1 MQSYTIWHEH
11 GEPRESNDVRR
22 HEMRDGDLGGI
33 DALVEDRIRGEPID
47 TTQHHEEIQNFDK
60 LLNDAQ
66 REIYPGSKD
75 YNLLKFV
82 IEIFCFTLLLIR
94 ISFKLCCLFIVD
106 HHAKK
111 SRGEKVPTKKKQGK
125 VMLQPNFLAT
135 HYKTHYE
142 KIRDEQI
149 KRNNEVLESL
159 GVKKIATSMMGSARL
174 QCANDN
180 GKRGRAD
187 QVDDPN
193 YILSNDEDGH
203 GYDSESDD
211 SFEQEDLEIPPG
223 GLPAQSHTEPQ
234 CGVTLICDRVTRSTP
249 HPSLESQASL
259 PPIAQPQ
266 NEVLPENNGGDQ
278 GKMQL
283 PTAAAAALLCKAYCC
298 CCFVRPAAVLLLFC
312 YPILLT
318 YQLIRK
324 HAAQLASR
332 IGVEVRT
339 HVIDLG
345 VPRWKAVD
353 ESVKAPILQRIMD
366 KFDLQGDPIDVE
378 KAVATQCGRRLSNH
392 NFVLHKKYKKLKE
405 TRGEEYARNNPP
417 AGINPEQWTSLGT
430 KKWTVKK
437 WLERSEKNTK
447 NRFDFLPLS
456 MAAFDAAFLPSF
468 LPLCLLLLILGALCS
483 AS

>member
-1 MQSYTIWHEH
+1 M
-11 GEPRESNDVRR
+11 
-22 HEMRDGDLGGI
+22 
-33 DALVEDRIRGEPID
+33 
-47 TTQHHEEIQNFDK
+47 
-60 LLNDAQ
+60 
-66 REIYPGSKD
+66 
-75 YNLLKFV
+75 
-82 IEIFCFTLLLIR
+82 
-94 ISFKLCCLFIVD
+94 
-106 HHAKK
+106 
-111 SRGEKVPTKKKQGK
+111 PTKKKQGK

-234 CGVTLICDRVTRSTP
+234 CGVTLICDRVTRLTP

-266 NEVLPENNGGDQ
+266 NEVLPENNGEINRPTRGPTRGIQAQGLIDKQ
-278 GKMQL
+278 GKLPVPIPQL
-283 PTAAAAALLCKAYCC
+283 FRAP
-298 CCFVRPAAVLLLFC
+298 VG
-312 YPILLT
+312 
-318 YQLIRK
+318 K

-353 ESVKAPILQRIMD
+353 ESVRAPILQRIMD

-378 KAVATQCGRRLSNH
+378 RAVAAQCGRRLSNY

-405 TRGEEYARNNPP
+405 MRGEEYARNNPP
-417 AGINPEQWTSLGT
+417 AGVNPEQWTSLVT
-430 KKWTVKK
+430 KKWTVQK
-437 WLERSEKNTK
+437 WLMEDSKGVVPAVTEMYKSTHFNKDTQKWVSSESQVLYDKMVQIEIEHNAQEGAIPITQEELSVKGLKARSGYVKGLGIRPSSSIRIGNGEYVTHLEGKVQEQADKIQEQAEKIQEQAEGIE
-447 NRFDFLPLS
+447 
-456 MAAFDAAFLPSF
+456 AANNKIDELALAKEEQGKTLASVMAFLKQQGF
-468 LPLCLLLLILGALCS
+468 TG
-483 AS
+483 

>member
-1 MQSYTIWHEH
+1 MDKTWMKMGMTTDGRISQLYYNGVTSFIQFARAVIDAQGYIPCPCLKCVNFYRKSPEVVRIHLIQHGIMQSYTIWHEH
-11 GEPRESNDVRR
+11 GEPRELDDVRH
-22 HEMRDGDLGGI
+22 HEMRDGDLGGM

-47 TTQHHEEIQNFDK
+47 ATQHEEVQNFDK
-60 LLNDAQ
+60 LLNDSQ
-66 REIYPGSKD
+66 REIYP
-75 YNLLKFV
+75 
-82 IEIFCFTLLLIR
+82 EM
-94 ISFKLCCLFIVD
+94 
-106 HHAKK
+106 
-111 SRGEKVPTKKKQGK
+111 SRGEKVSTKKKQGK

-142 KIRDEQI
+142 RIRDEKV

-159 GVKKIATSMMGSARL
+159 GVMKIATSMMGSARH

-187 QVDDPN
+187 QVDDPD
-193 YILSNDEDGH
+193 YMLSNDEDGH
-203 GYDSESDD
+203 GYNSESND
-211 SFEQEDLEIPPG
+211 SFEQEDIETPPG

-234 CGVTLICDRVTRSTP
+234 CGATLISERVTRSTP
-249 HPSLESQASL
+249 HPSMESQASL

-266 NEVLPENNGGDQ
+266 NDVLPENNGEINRPTRGPTRGIEAQGLIDKQ
-278 GKMQL
+278 GKLPVPIPQL
-283 PTAAAAALLCKAYCC
+283 FRAP
-298 CCFVRPAAVLLLFC
+298 VG
-312 YPILLT
+312 
-318 YQLIRK
+318 K

-339 HVIDLG
+339 HVIDVG

-417 AGINPEQWTSLGT
+417 AGVNPEQWTSLVT
-430 KKWTVKK
+430 KK
-437 WLERSEKNTK
+437 
-447 NRFDFLPLS
+447 
-456 MAAFDAAFLPSF
+456 
-468 LPLCLLLLILGALCS
+468 
-483 AS
+483 

>member
-1 MQSYTIWHEH
+1 
-11 GEPRESNDVRR
+11 
-22 HEMRDGDLGGI
+22 
-33 DALVEDRIRGEPID
+33 
-47 TTQHHEEIQNFDK
+47 
-60 LLNDAQ
+60 
-66 REIYPGSKD
+66 
-75 YNLLKFV
+75 
-82 IEIFCFTLLLIR
+82 
-94 ISFKLCCLFIVD
+94 
-106 HHAKK
+106 
-111 SRGEKVPTKKKQGK
+111 
-125 VMLQPNFLAT
+125 MLQPNFLAT

-266 NEVLPENNGGDQ
+266 NEVLPENNGEINRPTRGPTRGIQAQGLIDKQ
-278 GKMQL
+278 GKLPVPIPQL
-283 PTAAAAALLCKAYCC
+283 FRAP
-298 CCFVRPAAVLLLFC
+298 VG
-312 YPILLT
+312 
-318 YQLIRK
+318 K

-332 IGVEVRT
+332 IGVKVRT

-353 ESVKAPILQRIMD
+353 ESVRAPILQRIMMEDSKGVVPAVTEMYKSTHFNKDTQKWVSSESQVLYD
-366 KFDLQGDPIDVE
+366 KMVQIEIEHNAQEGAIPITQEELSIKGLKARSGYVKGLGIRPSSSIRIGNGEYVTHLEGKVQEQADKIQEQAEKIQEQAEGIEAANNKIDELALAKEEQGKTLASV
-378 KAVATQCGRRLSNH
+378 
-392 NFVLHKKYKKLKE
+392 
-405 TRGEEYARNNPP
+405 
-417 AGINPEQWTSLGT
+417 
-430 KKWTVKK
+430 
-437 WLERSEKNTK
+437 
-447 NRFDFLPLS
+447 
-456 MAAFDAAFLPSF
+456 MAFLKQQGF
-468 LPLCLLLLILGALCS
+468 TG
-483 AS
+483 